1 MNIKKTVLE
10 EFYKMLK
17 KELQHSN
24 EEYKDIKSEEKNKII
39 VGNLENL
46 TESKDNVKIIK
57 EFLKMISES

>member
-24 EEYKDIKSEEKNKII
+24 EEYKDIKSEEKNK
-39 VGNLENL
+39 E
-46 TESKDNVKIIK
+46 
-57 EFLKMISES
+57 LK